1 MKIWRIK
8 MLVENPEK
16 QASEIIK
23 RLSIIYPDAKTA
35 LNFTTP
41 FEMLVATIL
50 SAQST
55 DKMINKITPAL
66 FKKYPDAKA
75 FAEASL
81 DKLEQDIKSSG
92 FFHNKALN
100 IMGAARG
107 VVSRFGGVVPSNMA
121 DMLTLPGV
129 GRKTANVVLHNA
141 FGLVEGIAVDTH
153 VKRLS
158 ERLGLTNNTDPVKI
172 EQDLM
177 EFIPR
182 NEWGNFSYYLIDH
195 GRAVCDA
202 KKPRCEE
209 CVLKDICPSAYLF
222 IKVK

>member
-1 MKIWRIK
+1 

-16 QASEIIK
+16 QALEIIK
-23 RLSIIYPDAKTA
+23 RLSVVYPDAKTA

-66 FKKYPDAKA
+66 FEKYPDPKA

-81 DKLEQDIKSSG
+81 AELEQDIKSSG
-92 FFHNKALN
+92 FFHNKAAN
-100 IMGAARG
+100 IIGAARG
-107 VVSRFGGVVPSNMA
+107 VVSRFGGVVPSGMA

-153 VKRLS
+153 VKRLT
-158 ERLGLTNNTDPVKI
+158 ERLGLTSNTDPVKI

-177 EFIPR
+177 ALLPR
-182 NEWGNFSYYLIDH
+182 TYWGIFLTT
-195 GRAVCDA
+195 
-202 KKPRCEE
+202 
-209 CVLKDICPSAYLF
+209 
-222 IKVK
+222 

>member
-1 MKIWRIK
+1 

-16 QASEIIK
+16 QALEIIK
-23 RLSIIYPDAKTA
+23 RLSVVYPDAKTA

-66 FKKYPDAKA
+66 FEKYPDPKA

-81 DKLEQDIKSSG
+81 AELEQDIKSSG
-92 FFHNKALN
+92 FFHNKAAN
-100 IMGAARG
+100 IIGAARG
-107 VVSRFGGVVPSNMA
+107 VVSRFGGVVPSGMA

-153 VKRLS
+153 VKRLT
-158 ERLGLTNNTDPVKI
+158 ERLGLTSNTDPVKI

-177 EFIPR
+177 ALLPR
-182 NEWGNFSYYLIDH
+182 TYWGDFSYYLIDH

-202 KKPRCEE
+202 KKPHCPE
-209 CVLKDICPSAYLF
+209 CVLKDICPSAFLF
-222 IKVK
+222 IQAE

>member
-1 MKIWRIK
+1 

-16 QASEIIK
+16 QALEIIK
-23 RLSIIYPDAKTA
+23 RLLVVYPDAKTA

-66 FKKYPDAKA
+66 FEKYPDPKA

-81 DKLEQDIKSSG
+81 AELEQDIKSSG
-92 FFHNKALN
+92 FFHNKAAN
-100 IMGAARG
+100 IIGAARG
-107 VVSRFGGVVPSNMA
+107 VVSRFGGVVPSGMA

-153 VKRLS
+153 VKRLT
-158 ERLGLTNNTDPVKI
+158 ERLGLTSNTDPVKI

-177 EFIPR
+177 ALLPR
-182 NEWGNFSYYLIDH
+182 TYWGDFSYYLIDH

-202 KKPRCEE
+202 KKPHCPE
-209 CVLKDICPSAYLF
+209 CVLKDICPSAFLF
-222 IKVK
+222 IQAE

>member
-1 MKIWRIK
+1 

-16 QASEIIK
+16 QALEIIK
-23 RLSIIYPDAKTA
+23 RLSVVYHDAKTA

-66 FKKYPDAKA
+66 FEKYPDPKA

-81 DKLEQDIKSSG
+81 AELEQDIKSSG
-92 FFHNKALN
+92 FFHNKAAN
-100 IMGAARG
+100 IIGAARG
-107 VVSRFGGVVPSNMA
+107 VVSRFGGVVPSDMA

-153 VKRLS
+153 VKRLT
-158 ERLGLTNNTDPVKI
+158 ERLGLTSNTDPVKI

-177 EFIPR
+177 ALLPR
-182 NEWGNFSYYLIDH
+182 TYWGDFSYYLIDH

-202 KKPRCEE
+202 KKPHCPE
-209 CVLKDICPSAYLF
+209 CVLKDICPSAFLF
-222 IKVK
+222 IQAE

>member
-1 MKIWRIK
+1 

-16 QASEIIK
+16 QALEIIK
-23 RLSIIYPDAKTA
+23 RLSVVYPDAKTA

-66 FKKYPDAKA
+66 FKKYPDPKA

-81 DKLEQDIKSSG
+81 AELEQDIKSSG
-92 FFHNKALN
+92 FFHNKAAN
-100 IMGAARG
+100 IIGAARG
-107 VVSRFGGVVPSNMA
+107 VVSRFGGVVPSGMA

-153 VKRLS
+153 VKRLT
-158 ERLGLTNNTDPVKI
+158 ERLGLTSNTDPVKI

-177 EFIPR
+177 ALLPR
-182 NEWGNFSYYLIDH
+182 TYWGDFSYYLIDH

-202 KKPRCEE
+202 KKPHCPE
-209 CVLKDICPSAYLF
+209 CVLKDICPSAFLF
-222 IKVK
+222 IQAE

>member
-1 MKIWRIK
+1 
-8 MLVENPEK
+8 MLVENPQK
-16 QASEIIK
+16 QALEIIK
-23 RLSIIYPDAKTA
+23 RLSVIYPEAKTA

-66 FKKYPDAKA
+66 FKKYPGVQA
-75 FAEASL
+75 FADASL
-81 DKLEQDIKSSG
+81 AELEQDIKSSG

-100 IMGAARG
+100 IIGAARA
-107 VVSRFGGVVPSNMA
+107 VVSRFGGDVPRNMA

-153 VKRLS
+153 VKRLAG
-158 ERLGLTNNTDPVKI
+158 RLGLSTNTDPVKI

-177 EFIPR
+177 ALIPR
-182 NEWGNFSYYLIDH
+182 SEWGNFSYYLIDH

-202 KKPRCEE
+202 RKPRCPE
-209 CVLKDICPSAYLF
+209 CVLNDICPSAFLF